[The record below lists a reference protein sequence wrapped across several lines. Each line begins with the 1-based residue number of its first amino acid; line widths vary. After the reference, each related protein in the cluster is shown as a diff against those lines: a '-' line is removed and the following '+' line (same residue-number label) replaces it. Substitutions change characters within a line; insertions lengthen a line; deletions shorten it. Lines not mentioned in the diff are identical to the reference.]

1 MFTLLAL
8 FNSGV
13 RINLVFRILVCV
25 INAKDPYFYADL
37 ADVS

>member
-8 FNSGV
+8 FNSDV

-25 INAKDPYFYADL
+25 INAKDPYVYADL